1 MKVLYLV
8 RKLSNKERKVE
19 PYKDNAGRVVA
30 FADIEDTREI
40 AKSMKP
46 TRPPQ
51 SWCEVIKIP
60 FDEIQYMNLPGGYVI
75 YEKGG
80 KVMTLDDIL
89 FAQYQLGREHEAIAQ
104 RGEKRKVGGE
114 IAEAKK
120 QIQKLLEKEY
130 VRGIN
135 SASDMFTELEKK
147 ITENRPPDII
157 DLMQSTQKLFGYAPP
172 KIIYTDRND
181 ILYKIEEV
189 GLGVNEKGEF
199 TFGPLTFKWKESK

>member
-1 MKVLYLV
+1 
-8 RKLSNKERKVE
+8 
-19 PYKDNAGRVVA
+19 
-30 FADIEDTREI
+30 
-40 AKSMKP
+40 
-46 TRPPQ
+46 
-51 SWCEVIKIP
+51 
-60 FDEIQYMNLPGGYVI
+60 
-75 YEKGG
+75 
-80 KVMTLDDIL
+80 MTLDDIL

-130 VRGIN
+130 KHGIK
-135 SASDMFTELEKK
+135 AMSDTFTELEKK

-157 DLMQSTQKLFGYAPP
+157 DLMQSTQRLFGDAAPNFT
-172 KIIYTDRND
+172 YTDRNN

-199 TFGPLTFKWKESK
+199 TFGPLTFKWKENK

>member
-1 MKVLYLV
+1 
-8 RKLSNKERKVE
+8 
-19 PYKDNAGRVVA
+19 
-30 FADIEDTREI
+30 
-40 AKSMKP
+40 
-46 TRPPQ
+46 
-51 SWCEVIKIP
+51 
-60 FDEIQYMNLPGGYVI
+60 
-75 YEKGG
+75 
-80 KVMTLDDIL
+80 MTLDDIL

-157 DLMQSTQKLFGYAPP
+157 DLMQSTQRLFGDARRSP
-172 KIIYTDRND
+172 KFTYTDRNN

-189 GLGVNEKGEF
+189 GLGVNEKSEF